1 MKELIKGTGDDLELL
16 KHPRVFAIADMFQMN
31 DLKTLAREKFEKQLQ
46 QHWISDTFTDCI
58 REVYETTQQTD
69 TAMRRAAVKIA
80 SIHIEELYSQKCFQ
94 ALLRE
99 VGDFAADMVGAI
111 STGGKNY

>member
-1 MKELIKGTGDDLELL
+1 MLQIGDDLELL
-16 KHPRVFAIADMFQMN
+16 KHPRVFAIADMFQIN

-46 QHWISDTFTDCI
+46 QHWISDTFPDCI

-69 TAMRRAAVKIA
+69 TAMRKAAVEIA
-80 SIHIEELYSQKCFQ
+80 RIHTSQLYPQKSFQ

-99 VGDFAADMVGAI
+99 VGDFAVDMVGAI
-111 STGGKNY
+111 TTGGKNY